1 MLVDID
7 IITQKFNNLPV
18 KKEKLRMYEIKR
30 KRDELSEKSLKVM
43 LRYSFLILK
52 FDESWVSVG
61 TVSLGI
67 KTLL

>member
-1 MLVDID
+1 
-7 IITQKFNNLPV
+7 
-18 KKEKLRMYEIKR
+18 
-30 KRDELSEKSLKVM
+30 M

-67 KTLL
+67 KNTFVIADDVLVNLIAFS